1 MIFQNLHLWIFY
13 ICMVLV
19 SPHWFYIYVKFNI
32 THTQFPVELGEWQRE
47 KKMSVTISIEYMK
60 KFLAELGR
68 LFPEK
73 KSFLGIVLKTVVQIS
88 EFRSNVKKDLVWGN
102 NCVIE

>member
-1 MIFQNLHLWIFY
+1 MDLLYLHGSRISY
-13 ICMVLV
+13 HV
-19 SPHWFYIYVKFNI
+19 SDFTFYVKFNI

-47 KKMSVTISIEYMK
+47 RKMSVTISIEYMK

-73 KSFLGIVLKTVVQIS
+73 KSFLGIVLKTVAQIL

-102 NCVIE
+102 NCVIVYNL